1 MKRYYTIINYLL
13 CSICLLWM
21 TGCSGILDD
30 MRPKD
35 QIPQDMLSESDLE
48 KLLNGVYAEMEEL
61 VFKFYMDGD
70 TKYPTICGTGTED
83 YFCGSYNFEN
93 QKTHQYQEFTTPY
106 AGFHQV
112 IRPDGLYRAVTSF
125 GMYRWHVLDP
135 IRFDKNLRVTIQD
148 LGWRHD
154 GRYNN
159 QHSDISST
167 SFWYQTEPHAKF
179 PSLPSKDDLE
189 IPKW

>member
-70 TKYPTICGTGTED
+70 VKGENFKAGPVREFRRVAFRTTAKDCDTSRLFPGTSG
-83 YFCGSYNFEN
+83 
-93 QKTHQYQEFTTPY
+93 
-106 AGFHQV
+106 
-112 IRPDGLYRAVTSF
+112 
-125 GMYRWHVLDP
+125 
-135 IRFDKNLRVTIQD
+135 
-148 LGWRHD
+148 
-154 GRYNN
+154 
-159 QHSDISST
+159 
-167 SFWYQTEPHAKF
+167 
-179 PSLPSKDDLE
+179 
-189 IPKW
+189 

>member
-61 VFKFYMDGD
+61 VFKFYIVINIKNMCSKRREFQGRSRIFHERPHVDG
-70 TKYPTICGTGTED
+70 
-83 YFCGSYNFEN
+83 S
-93 QKTHQYQEFTTPY
+93 
-106 AGFHQV
+106 
-112 IRPDGLYRAVTSF
+112 
-125 GMYRWHVLDP
+125 
-135 IRFDKNLRVTIQD
+135 
-148 LGWRHD
+148 
-154 GRYNN
+154 
-159 QHSDISST
+159 
-167 SFWYQTEPHAKF
+167 
-179 PSLPSKDDLE
+179 
-189 IPKW
+189 

>member
-70 TKYPTICGTGTED
+70 VKGE
-83 YFCGSYNFEN
+83 NFKAGPGFSMN
-93 QKTHQYQEFTTPY
+93 DPMLMAPSSKEF
-106 AGFHQV
+106 
-112 IRPDGLYRAVTSF
+112 
-125 GMYRWHVLDP
+125 
-135 IRFDKNLRVTIQD
+135 
-148 LGWRHD
+148 
-154 GRYNN
+154 
-159 QHSDISST
+159 
-167 SFWYQTEPHAKF
+167 
-179 PSLPSKDDLE
+179 
-189 IPKW
+189 

>member
-61 VFKFYMDGD
+61 VFKFYMDRWLRKIVAINVNDIFTPGGCQARIACRWQTFVFIMAD
-70 TKYPTICGTGTED
+70 NPYP
-83 YFCGSYNFEN
+83 
-93 QKTHQYQEFTTPY
+93 
-106 AGFHQV
+106 GFQPG
-112 IRPDGLYRAVTSF
+112 IL
-125 GMYRWHVLDP
+125 
-135 IRFDKNLRVTIQD
+135 
-148 LGWRHD
+148 
-154 GRYNN
+154 
-159 QHSDISST
+159 
-167 SFWYQTEPHAKF
+167 
-179 PSLPSKDDLE
+179 
-189 IPKW
+189 